1 MYDKLAVGKT
11 LWIGL
16 RRDNDDVF
24 HWVDG
29 TELHFKNWVTGAP
42 DTLSE
47 KCGEMTDYG
56 SFRGKWND
64 KDCSTSQPFICEI
77 VMNLNNVFKIFPEKT
92 LVGHVINRFRSTS
105 DVECLLRCQ
114 RYPGCTSIN
123 FVRSS
128 STDSKKK
135 GKGFCEFNRQGVLT
149 GNLLSKEKS
158 SYYDTI

>member
-1 MYDKLAVGKT
+1 MKASCALLSAHSSWPSNSSLNHLGLSIIFKSFLLLLPLLKLYVSIYKVRYILPVYFA
-11 LWIGL
+11 
-16 RRDNDDVF
+16 
-24 HWVDG
+24 
-29 TELHFKNWVTGAP
+29 
-42 DTLSE
+42 
-47 KCGEMTDYG
+47 
-56 SFRGKWND
+56 
-64 KDCSTSQPFICEI
+64 
-77 VMNLNNVFKIFPEKT
+77 VMNLSNVFKIFPEKT
-92 LVGHVINRFRSTS
+92 LAGHVINRFRSTS

-149 GNLLSKEKS
+149 GNLRTKEKS